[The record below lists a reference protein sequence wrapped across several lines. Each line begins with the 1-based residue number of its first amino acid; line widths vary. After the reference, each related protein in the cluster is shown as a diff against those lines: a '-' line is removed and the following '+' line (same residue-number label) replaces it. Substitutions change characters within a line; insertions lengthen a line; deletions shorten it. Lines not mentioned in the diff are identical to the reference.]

1 MNLLQAKCFEDRVMA
16 GKENYKIVN
25 FRLNLEKKEEK
36 ELYDF
41 LQSIDNGNL
50 KSCYGSKSGFIKEIL
65 IAHMHGG
72 VQHSN
77 EFAGRSDRSDVSGV
91 VTAFADNAKVD
102 LKTVVKEALQECL
115 NTVDK
120 EVFGGAAGS
129 TDIGNVAITLSGN
142 EPSIPKQTDDI
153 PDDAMDYLKELY
165 G

>member
-1 MNLLQAKCFEDRVMA
+1 MA
-16 GKENYKIVN
+16 GKDNFKIVN

-50 KSCYGSKSGFIKEIL
+50 KSCYGSRSGFIKEIL

-72 VQHSN
+72 ASCKDGN
-77 EFAGRSDRSDVSGV
+77 AGDAGCANTTGV
-91 VTAFADNAKVD
+91 VAAFTDDVREE
-102 LKTVVKEALQECL
+102 LRTVVKEALLECL
-115 NTVDK
+115 DTMDK
-120 EVFGGAAGS
+120 AAFGESVGFTGK
-129 TDIGNVAITLSGN
+129 GNAVITPSDN
-142 EPSIPKQTDDI
+142 EPSVPEQTDDI

>member
-1 MNLLQAKCFEDRVMA
+1 MA
-16 GKENYKIVN
+16 GKDNYKIVN

-41 LQSIDNGNL
+41 LQGIDNGNL
-50 KSCYGSKSGFIKEIL
+50 KNCYGSKSGFIKEML

-72 VQHSN
+72 VRHSN
-77 EFAGRSDRSDVSGV
+77 EFAEGFASSNITGV
-91 VTAFADNAKVD
+91 VTAFTDDAKAD

-129 TDIGNVAITLSGN
+129 TDIGNVATTLSGN

>member
-1 MNLLQAKCFEDRVMA
+1 MA
-16 GKENYKIVN
+16 GKDNFKIVN

-50 KSCYGSKSGFIKEIL
+50 KNCYGSKSGFIKEIL

-72 VQHSN
+72 VGVTDAFTST
-77 EFAGRSDRSDVSGV
+77 SGEE
-91 VTAFADNAKVD
+91 
-102 LKTVVKEALQECL
+102 LKAVVKEAFLECMDMIGKDAFKVCADTASQEY
-115 NTVDK
+115 
-120 EVFGGAAGS
+120 GG
-129 TDIGNVAITLSGN
+129 
-142 EPSIPKQTDDI
+142 SIPRNNELAISKQTDDI